1 MNILTLMIALAIV
14 AGSFVVTY
22 VTSYIC
28 LTIKK
33 AENMLWAAML
43 CVAGLIYPVVFAGA
57 YAQQSMPPSVVPL
70 VVVCTLLA
78 SLGAHFLALR
88 KTK

>member
-1 MNILTLMIALAIV
+1 MNTLTLIIALAIV

-22 VTSYIC
+22 ATSYIC

-57 YAQQSMPPSVVPL
+57 YAEETMAPFMVPVVI
-70 VVVCTLLA
+70 VCTLLA
-78 SLGAHFLALR
+78 SLSAHFLALR

>member
-1 MNILTLMIALAIV
+1 MNTLTLMIALAIV
-14 AGSFVVTY
+14 AGSFVVTFA
-22 VTSYIC
+22 TSYIC
-28 LTIKK
+28 LTVKK

-43 CVAGLIYPVVFAGA
+43 CVSGLIYPVVFAGA
-57 YAQQSMPPSVVPL
+57 YADENMAPSMVPI
-70 VVVCTLLA
+70 VIVCTLLA